1 MQGVLHLGGTWRRW
15 SLSQFYYGWYIVGAC
30 NLVAFIT
37 WGVGVFNQGVF
48 LGYFVEQYGW
58 SRATLSVGPML
69 FHLWAGVAGMV
80 VGRSI
85 DQRGPRPVLLT
96 GALTIGAGA
105 IAFGLTRQPW
115 HTYVAFVLLSTGF
128 ACIHT
133 VTLGK
138 IVARW
143 FVRQRSRAMAAATLG
158 ASLGGTLL
166 VPLNAAMLER
176 WGSLAGGM
184 TLAVIAIGLIV
195 PITLW
200 VVKDGPEVLSLRP
213 DGDDQTP
220 EAEPAP
226 SDTADAYSWTVP
238 QAMRTLAFWAL
249 AISFP
254 LGMIAQSGFLVHEVM
269 FLQPTFGL
277 LGAAAVVTVTTIA
290 GTVGRLSFVWFGN
303 RWAPQHVA
311 SATFLLQAAAFVL
324 LACGSAPW
332 SLITGAALFGL
343 TMGIVVILQPL
354 TTATCFGQH
363 TFGRIYGP
371 IYLGIRFGSALGPL
385 LCGLLAAAGSY
396 RLVWLLVAG
405 GLCLA
410 AVSIRWAIPPISAPA
425 TVAPQ
430 ASSLKNWRVNE
441 TL

>member
-1 MQGVLHLGGTWRRW
+1 MLNLTGTSRRW
-15 SLSQFYYGWYIVGAC
+15 SLSQLYYGWYIVGAC
-30 NLVAFIT
+30 NLIAFIT

-58 SRATLSVGPML
+58 SRAALSVGPML
-69 FHLWAGVAGMV
+69 FHLWAGVAGVV
-80 VGRSI
+80 VGRSL
-85 DQRGPRPVLLT
+85 DRGGPRPVLLT
-96 GALTIGAGA
+96 GALAMAAGA
-105 IAFGLTRQPW
+105 VVFGLTRQPW
-115 HTYVAFVLLSTGF
+115 HTYAAFLLLSTGF

-166 VPLNAAMLER
+166 VPLNAAVLER
-176 WGSLAGGM
+176 WGGLTGGL
-184 TLAVIAIGLIV
+184 TLAAITIGLIV
-195 PITLW
+195 PLALW
-200 VVKDGPEVLSLRP
+200 VVKDGPEVLGLRP
-213 DGDDQTP
+213 DGD
-220 EAEPAP
+220 P
-226 SDTADAYSWTVP
+226 SASGAAASDAASADAHPWTVP
-238 QAMRTLAFWAL
+238 EAMRTPAFWAL
-249 AISFP
+249 AVSFP

-290 GTVGRLSFVWFGN
+290 GTVGRVGFALIGH
-303 RWAPQHVA
+303 RWPPRHVA
-311 SATFLLQAAAFVL
+311 CSTFVLQAASFLL

-363 TFGRIYGP
+363 AFGRIYGP
-371 IYLGIRFGSALGPL
+371 IYLGIRLGAALGPL
-385 LCGLLAAAGSY
+385 LCGLLSATTGSY

-405 GLCLA
+405 GLGVA
-410 AVSIRWAIPPISAPA
+410 AVSIRWATPPAPS
-425 TVAPQ
+425 VAPL
-430 ASSLKNWRVNE
+430 A
-441 TL
+441 